1 MNIFDILTLIG
12 GLSLFLFGMS
22 IMGQAL
28 ERRAGGN
35 LRQLLGRLTTNRAA
49 GLLTGLGITAVIQ
62 SSSAT
67 TVMVVGFV
75 NSGLMTLKQAINVIM
90 GANVGTT
97 VTAWFL
103 SLSGIDSGSWYIRL
117 LKPSSF
123 TPVLALV
130 GIIFY
135 MFCRGGKKKDTG
147 MILLGFATLMFG
159 METMSG
165 AVSGLGDIP
174 AFQRLFVMFR
184 NPALGVLAGAI
195 LTAAIQSSSASV
207 GILQA
212 LAVTGQVSYGAA
224 IPIIMGQNIGTC
236 VTALLSSVGTSR
248 GARRAAI
255 VHLYFN
261 LIGTIVF
268 MALFYLLHGA
278 VAFDFMERA
287 AQPYG
292 IAVVHTVFNVF
303 ATCLL
308 LPFSDLLEKLAY
320 LTIKEDSVEHMA
332 VRYIDEDV
340 KALDSRFMNNP
351 SLAMEQCRKVICHMA
366 DTVQES
372 CREAIGLL
380 ERYTKEAA
388 EGVRQL
394 EKDVDRYE
402 DVIGTYLLKLTGKD
416 LSEKDSRALTLYLH
430 CIGDFER
437 ISDHAAGIAM
447 AYGKMEEKELTFSA
461 KAQEELAVFSR
472 AVLRMLAI
480 SEGIFQEENADS
492 LYEAQALREVIGEL
506 GAQVRKRHVKR
517 LRKGKCTVEL
527 GFLLAD
533 IVTAYERIAAHCAQ
547 IAVSVVQVWEED
559 SMEMHGYSIE
569 SREKRRDEEQFR
581 TLYEGLRQEYVLP

>member
-1 MNIFDILTLIG
+1 MDFFDVLTMMG
-12 GLSLFLFGMS
+12 GLALFLYGMH
-22 IMGQAL
+22 
-28 ERRAGGN
+28 
-35 LRQLLGRLTTNRAA
+35 LLGEGLSRASGGRMEQILEKMTYSKWRAVLLGA
-49 GLLTGLGITAVIQ
+49 GVTAVIQ

-75 NSGLMTLKQAINVIM
+75 NSGMMKLSQAIGIIM

-97 VTAWFL
+97 ITSWIL
-103 SLSGIDSGSWYIRL
+103 SLTGIESGSFVMQL
-117 LKPSSF
+117 LKPSAFSQIF
-123 TPVLALV
+123 ALV
-130 GIIFY
+130 GVILLLFS
-135 MFCRGGKKKDTG
+135 GKEKHKNAATILIGFAVLMIGMDTMSAAVKPLADVPEFTNILLLFSSPIPG
-147 MILLGFATLMFG
+147 MI
-159 METMSG
+159 
-165 AVSGLGDIP
+165 
-174 AFQRLFVMFR
+174 
-184 NPALGVLAGAI
+184 AGII
-195 LTAAIQSSSASV
+195 LTAVIQSSSASV

-212 LAVTGQVSYGAA
+212 LCATGAVSYSVAV
-224 IPIIMGQNIGTC
+224 PIIMGQNIGTC

-255 VHLYFN
+255 VHLYCS
-261 LIGTIVF
+261 LRGPLVF
-268 MALFYLLHGA
+268 MALFFVLHGA
-278 VAFDFMERA
+278 VVFVFVGRA
-287 AQPYG
+287 ARPYG

-447 AYGKMEEKELTFSA
+447 AYGKMKEKELTFSA
-461 KAQEELAVFSR
+461 KAQEELEIFSR

-480 SEGIFQEENADS
+480 SEGIFREENADS

-527 GFLLAD
+527 GFLLVD